1 MKSQLAQGGPT
12 CATRLAAASA
22 SGHACRATRN
32 SCNSARIRRSSTRQ
46 AWPGHATH
54 QEKTTTPGTQ
64 ITSDLVALETTPLR
78 GQVREPATN
87 DYESPP
93 KDVQPQPGHP
103 YPYPLAPGLEA
114 ETLRDFPSKESG
126 ACIVPAIER
135 HSLLDGVR
143 SVLLGMMGRGD
154 EANAE
159 VALPQAK
166 SNISCFSSKVAP
178 KINIS
183 SYLSRISTHIPLSDS
198 SFILALVYIDRIGK
212 QGSTCRTAVNSKSWV
227 RLVITAIMLAS
238 KYLEDE
244 GDLHYNNAA
253 YAKVG
258 GLGVQELD
266 LLETH
271 FLKLL
276 DWKLF
281 VTEAEYMQFYGAV
294 YNSTPCCDQVS

>member
-1 MKSQLAQGGPT
+1 MNSQLAQGGPT
-12 CATRLAAASA
+12 CAARLAVA

-46 AWPGHATH
+46 AWPGHASH
-54 QEKTTTPGTQ
+54 QEHTITPGLQ
-64 ITSDLVALETTPLR
+64 VASDVDTTPLR
-78 GQVREPATN
+78 GLLREPATN
-87 DYESPP
+87 DYDSPP

-103 YPYPLAPGLEA
+103 YPYALAPGLEA
-114 ETLRDFPSKESG
+114 ETLRDLPSRESG
-126 ACIVPAIER
+126 ACIVPTIER

-143 SVLLGMMGRGD
+143 SVLLGMMSRGD
-154 EANAE
+154 EEKPEMAP
-159 VALPQAK
+159 PQAK
-166 SNISCFSSKVAP
+166 SNISCFSPKVAP
-178 KINIS
+178 KVSIS
-183 SYLSRISTHIPLSDS
+183 FYLSRISTHIPLSDS
-198 SFILALVYIDRIGK
+198 SFILALVYIDRLGK
-212 QGSTCRTAVNSKSWV
+212 QDPTGRTAVNSKSWV